1 MGYTEILQAVNSD
14 PSVSLNE
21 KIEYVGGVIP
31 RGMEKITQSVGNTGS
46 AKRDLVN
53 IDGNGLLLYC
63 KYVFKNTYAGTPGTM
78 HIDEGMSTEKV
89 VNFTGNATDNGLSV
103 DMQQIA
109 SSKFASGMNVFG
121 RISLNYPIFF
131 HKLRFNGCTGTSDG
145 SFVLQYILL
154 D

>member
-1 MGYTEILQAVNSD
+1 MSWSEIKKAVNSD
-14 PSVSLNE
+14 PSVSLDK

-63 KYVFKNTYAGTPGTM
+63 KYVFKGTYFGMPGTM
-78 HIDEGMSTEKV
+78 YIDEGMSTEKV
-89 VNFTGNATDNGLSV
+89 VNFTGDSTDNGLSV

-109 SSKFASGMNVFG
+109 SSKFASGMNVSG
-121 RISLNYPIFF
+121 RILLNYPIFF
-131 HKLRFNGCTGTSDG
+131 HKLRFNGCTGTNDG
-145 SFVLQYILL
+145 SFVLQYVLL